1 MNKSI
6 ILALTATVALALSG
20 CTDAEMADFEKDV
33 AHNMQDMQAMQR
45 DCKNYITTK
54 VDLPMAAVRVSS
66 GYGSNGR
73 YTLPVQ
79 VKWDRPLV
87 DERGECIV
95 VNGMVREYRI
105 TD

>member
-1 MNKSI
+1 MKKV
-6 ILALTATVALALSG
+6 ILSTLAASMVVVLSG
-20 CTDAEMADFEKDV
+20 CTDAEVADFEHDL
-33 AHNMQDMQAMQR
+33 NQNMRQMQDMQR

-54 VDLPMAAVRVSS
+54 VDLPMAAVQVSA

-73 YTLPVQ
+73 YTLPVRI
-79 VKWDRPLV
+79 KWDEPLV

-95 VNGMVREYRI
+95 VNGMVRRYTI